1 MFVALYSYCLSVDKE
16 GDLFII
22 KRNLYEIVNRIGRYI
37 KRATY
42 IGSIKIDKE
51 IKMKQKY
58 LLLKNS
64 QDSGLVIKELAEL
77 EKGIFSVV
85 YEEKYDGDAIVSAME
100 TDPEELM
107 SVLRTLNFY
116 PNRVCAEKIADGIAD
131 LYGAED
137 KESVEVLFNDIDLL
151 TSVKPVVKEVIVE
164 DEVPAEID
172 ALLEDDKIE
181 DEVDDP
187 DKVDVMVP
195 NAVVNLKD
203 DDVIDPVDEVK

>member
-1 MFVALYSYCLSVDKE
+1 
-16 GDLFII
+16 
-22 KRNLYEIVNRIGRYI
+22 
-37 KRATY
+37 
-42 IGSIKIDKE
+42 
-51 IKMKQKY
+51 MKQKY

-85 YEEKYDGDAIVSAME
+85 YEEKYDGDTIVSAME
-100 TDPEELM
+100 TEQEELM
-107 SVLRTLNFY
+107 SVLRTSTFY

-151 TSVKPVVKEVIVE
+151 TPVKPVAKEVIVE

-172 ALLEDDKIE
+172 ALLEDDKTEDKIE
-181 DEVDDP
+181 DEVDVPEKP
-187 DKVDVMVP
+187 DVVEP
-195 NAVVNLKD
+195 EAAVKLED
-203 DDVIDPVDEVK
+203 DDSSDPVDEV